1 MAHDQHR
8 AAIDRATVAL
18 LHALL
23 AMGVHSPTVIRA
35 QGKRVAL
42 PPPWTFA
49 TWILVDIA
57 VHVSGA
63 QALALRRRESLLGD
77 LALDLTRAGLRVRV
91 RAELRARDKVEI
103 NVNTSVEG

>member
-8 AAIDRATVAL
+8 AAMDRAAVTL

-23 AMGVHSPTVIRA
+23 AMGAHSPAVVRA
-35 QGKRVAL
+35 QGKRMAL

-49 TWILVDIA
+49 TWILVDVV

-63 QALALRRRESLLGD
+63 EALVLRRRESLPGD

-91 RAELRARDKVEI
+91 CAELRARDKVEI
-103 NVNTSVEG
+103 DVNTSVEG